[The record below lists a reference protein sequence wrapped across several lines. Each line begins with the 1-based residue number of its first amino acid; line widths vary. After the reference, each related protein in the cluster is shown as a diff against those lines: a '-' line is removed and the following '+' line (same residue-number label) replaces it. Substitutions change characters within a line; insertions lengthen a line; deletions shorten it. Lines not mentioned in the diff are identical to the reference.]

1 MISSKLE
8 SVSYA
13 LIHELGKLSFN
24 FTTRIGKSKQVDAHA
39 LYSHSIKDEL
49 NAVVVVVLEKHNQ
62 PVIGLLQNA
71 SEILQRKYN
80 VGRPLVVLLERYS
93 PPPTDVSPT
102 AKANNTPLIVTFLP
116 LTFSV

>member
-39 LYSHSIKDEL
+39 LDSHSIKDEII
-49 NAVVVVVLEKHNQ
+49 AVVVVLEKHNQ

-71 SEILQRKYN
+71 SEMLQNAREILQRKYN

-93 PPPTDVSPT
+93 PPHRRFPHC
-102 AKANNTPLIVTFLP
+102 KG
-116 LTFSV
+116 

>member
-93 PPPTDVSPT
+93 PPPPT
-102 AKANNTPLIVTFLP
+102 FPPLQRLTTLP
-116 LTFSV
+116 SL